1 VGVLPCTKGWCAVD
15 VMYLSMLQFGVGK
28 CAFVWF
34 CGDGVG
40 FGGGGRG
47 EGDDGRAEGWCI
59 VFRGSA
65 VIARKH
71 KDSLERQ
78 HKDLRTSHNMAVIRT

>member
-1 VGVLPCTKGWCAVD
+1 MSVLQCTKGWCAVA
-15 VMYLSMLQFGVGK
+15 VMYSILLQSGVGK

-40 FGGGGRG
+40 FGGRGRG

-65 VIARKH
+65 VKGRKH
-71 KDSLERQ
+71 KD
-78 HKDLRTSHNMAVIRT
+78 